1 MKKEIIVLT
10 VHFSN
15 GGAERVLSELIKEW
29 SRTENKVTLVQM
41 RGDSY
46 DTNYSLPDNV
56 RVINMKTD
64 SDSRFLR
71 RFGYIKEMIS
81 ILRKHPNATAVSFV
95 NPAILILGMCK
106 PFIRN
111 KVVFSERCAPDQSPT
126 NPLFRKVRDLIYNVA
141 DLCVFQTQGAK
152 EHFSKRVQRRGVVI
166 PNPINDNL
174 PDVYT
179 GTRQKR
185 VLAVCQLIPQKNVTM
200 MIEAFEMFHKDHPEY
215 FLEIYG
221 RGEQEDALKKIIES
235 KALSKCVF
243 LKGFSDNIFDI
254 MNDSAMYVSSSNYE
268 GISNSMLEAL
278 GMGLPSVVTDCP
290 IGGAKMTI
298 QNGQNGILVPVGNAK
313 KMYLAMKKIA
323 DDPAFAKS
331 LSENAVKIRE
341 YLPVQKIAKRWIEVM
356 QK

>member
-1 MKKEIIVLT
+1 MNKEIIVLT

-29 SRTENKVTLVQM
+29 SRTGQKVTLVQM

-46 DTNYSLPDNV
+46 DTNYSLPKSV
-56 RVINMKTD
+56 RVINMKTN
-64 SDSRFLR
+64 SSSRFFR
-71 RFGYIKEMIS
+71 RFGYMKEMLAIV
-81 ILRKHPNATAVSFV
+81 RKHPNATVLSFV

-111 KVVFSERCAPDQSPT
+111 KVVFSERCAPAQSPP
-126 NPLFRKVRDLIYNVA
+126 NPMLRKVRDLIYNVA
-141 DLCVFQTQGAK
+141 DQCVFQTQEAK
-152 EHFSKRVQRRGVVI
+152 EHFSKRVQKRGVVI

-174 PDVYT
+174 PEISACP
-179 GTRQKR
+179 RQKR
-185 VLAVCQLIPQKNVTM
+185 VLAVCQLIPQKNVKM
-200 MIEAFEMFHKDHPEY
+200 MIEAFEMFHKEFPEY

-221 RGEQEDALKKIIES
+221 RGEQEAMLKDMIAS
-235 KALSKCVF
+235 KSLSDCVF

-254 MNDSAMYVSSSNYE
+254 MNDSVMYVSSSDYE

-290 IGGAKMTI
+290 IGGARLTI
-298 QNGQNGILVPVGNAK
+298 KSGENGILVPVGSAK
-313 KMYLAMKKIA
+313 KMYLGMKKIA
-323 DDPAFAKS
+323 GDPAFAKK

-341 YLPVQKIAKRWIEVM
+341 QLPVEKIAARWLEVM
-356 QK
+356 